1 MAVDPQ
7 QGEQEVQ
14 ELDPVLKFVQN
25 TEKTLP
31 NRNIAYEMIT
41 PRGDLQGNLAKCFIA
56 SREERIAIVEFA
68 QQLQDAD
75 ILYDASEKPGAPP
88 KLSGLGNMLNNYLIA
103 SNSELGLAAFMAMET
118 ASGVIAQG
126 PHEFRVSGKI
136 GDREQ
141 IKKRWGV
148 LRKDEHGNDGAPKQ

>member
-1 MAVDPQ
+1 MPEQ
-7 QGEQEVQ
+7 QETQ

-25 TEKTLP
+25 TEKTMP

-41 PRGDLQGNLAKCFIA
+41 PRETLPGNLAKCWIET
-56 SREERIAIVEFA
+56 REERIAIVEFI

-75 ILYDASEKPGAPP
+75 ILEDAPG
-88 KLSGLGNMLNNYLIA
+88 KLSGLGNMINNYLIA

-141 IKKRWGV
+141 VKKRWGIM
-148 LRKDEHGNDGAPKQ
+148 RKDEHKHDGTPGQ

>member
-1 MAVDPQ
+1 MTEDR
-7 QGEQEVQ
+7 QERE

-41 PRGDLQGNLAKCFIA
+41 PRETLQGNMAKCWIA
-56 SREERIAIVEFA
+56 TREERIAIVEFV

-75 ILYDASEKPGAPP
+75 ILEDPP
-88 KLSGLGNMLNNYLIA
+88 SAKGEPRKLSGLGNMLNNYLIA
-103 SNSELGLAAFMAMET
+103 SNSELGLSAFMAMET

-126 PHEFRVSGKI
+126 PHEYRVSGKI

-141 IKKRWGV
+141 VKKRWGV
-148 LRKDEHGNDGAPKQ
+148 LQKNERGNDGSPKQ